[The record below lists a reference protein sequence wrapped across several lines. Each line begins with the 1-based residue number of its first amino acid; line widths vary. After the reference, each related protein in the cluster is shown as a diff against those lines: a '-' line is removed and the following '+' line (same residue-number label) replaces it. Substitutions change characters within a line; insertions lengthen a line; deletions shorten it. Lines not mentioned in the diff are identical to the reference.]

1 MRVIA
6 GQYRGRRIAP
16 PEGRQTRPT
25 TDRVRESLMST
36 LTSMLRGTMKGVC
49 VLDAFAGS
57 GAFGIECLSRG
68 AAWVCLCDDSKRALT
83 TIKGNCSF
91 IPATDVSIQR
101 VDMTKALPNLAGHT
115 FDLTFFDPPYAMDA
129 REVAQ
134 IVSRLDQTRALSP
147 TCIIAYEHASKDSDL
162 VLQAFSS
169 IECDFVKRKDFHS
182 TSISFFRMK
191 VGRGAY
197 AAHASDESLS
207 DTDRR
212 IENDPHRSNLTD
224 SSSSGKELS

>member
-101 VDMTKALPNLAGHT
+101 VDMTKALPNLAG
-115 FDLTFFDPPYAMDA
+115 
-129 REVAQ
+129 
-134 IVSRLDQTRALSP
+134 
-147 TCIIAYEHASKDSDL
+147 
-162 VLQAFSS
+162 QAFSS